1 MGEVISRQNGGT
13 SSHDCMGSNASKN
26 VREQDPRPSPIPLP
40 STTTVPAGLQFSLEK
55 DAVYKENVVYGKLKF
70 KIKGL
75 GSWLG
80 PGHVKNVSQCPQ
92 GQRVIWPPPH
102 PCSSRMAEFPT
113 QEQVASRLAE
123 EGARH
128 QGCWRQGSRP
138 ACQAPDPEFKL
149 QYCPKTTKTQN
160 PKI

>member
-1 MGEVISRQNGGT
+1 LTPQEPLSSTHIPCMGEVISRQNGGT

-92 GQRVIWPPPH
+92 GQRVIWPPP
-102 PCSSRMAEFPT
+102 SSLLQQDGRVPDSG
-113 QEQVASRLAE
+113 ASGLQACGRGSKTSRVLEARLKTCLS
-123 EGARH
+123 GT
-128 QGCWRQGSRP
+128 RP
-138 ACQAPDPEFKL
+138 
-149 QYCPKTTKTQN
+149 
-160 PKI
+160 